1 MVRVE
6 DFYGHVVGLDTLP
19 FLSYIERNSD
29 YVEILQTFFHAVQQ
43 GKIAVVTSMVTLL
56 ELLVY
61 PFQLGNVEL
70 AYQYRNILL
79 NSTGLKTLPMTQEIA
94 EEAARLRGIYR
105 KIRTLD
111 AIQMATAIRANAS
124 FFLTNDVRLPS
135 LPNLRIL
142 QLDELKTRQ

>member
-56 ELLVY
+56 ELLIY

-105 KIRTLD
+105 KIRTSD